1 VIDLFVIG
9 GSAGAIAVLRQI
21 ASHLDADFPA
31 PICIVVHIAP
41 DSPGYLAEIIASAGP
56 LPSKMAE
63 DGEKLRAGTI
73 YLARPDRHLIVDA
86 EKRLR
91 LGKGPKENLFRP
103 AIDPLFRSAAR
114 FAPRVAGIVLSGG
127 LDDGAAGLAAIKA
140 RGGFAWVQDPGDAH
154 SASMPRAAIRAT
166 PIDRL
171 LQSSEIGGAMNELAR
186 APATSEQMMTV
197 KPEHDLEFEIAAAF
211 GAEASVSDLAKMGA
225 PSLYACPDCH
235 GAMVRLKAP
244 GPERF
249 RCHTGHA
256 YTIESLRAATFSR
269 AEEALLSAVRSMEEY
284 AALLAHIA
292 ADHAALGERDAGAQ
306 EVRANARLVRTALDG
321 LMQSR
326 SEHRAA

>member
-9 GSAGAIAVLRQI
+9 GSAGAIAVLRQM
-21 ASHLDADFPA
+21 ASNLDADFPA
-31 PICIVVHIAP
+31 TICVVVHIAP

-56 LPSKMAE
+56 LPAKMAE
-63 DGEKLRAGTI
+63 DGETLRGGMI

-91 LGKGPKENLFRP
+91 LGRGPKENLFRP

-140 RGGFAWVQDPGDAH
+140 RGGLAWVQDPSDAH

-166 PIDRL
+166 EIDKV
-171 LQSSEIGGAMNELAR
+171 LQCGEIARAMSELAR
-186 APATSEQMMTV
+186 APESEQIMAIKTDD
-197 KPEHDLEFEIAAAF
+197 DLEFEIAAAL
-211 GAEASVSDLAKMGA
+211 GAEASVSDLAKVGA

-235 GAMVRLKAP
+235 GAMVRLKSP

-256 YTIESLRAATFSR
+256 YTIESLREATFGR
-269 AEEALLSAVRSMEEY
+269 AQEALLSAVRSMEEY
-284 AALLAHIA
+284 AALLAHID
-292 ADHAALGERDAGAQ
+292 ADHAALTEGEASAE

-321 LMQSR
+321 LMR
-326 SEHRAA
+326 SQAKDKAA